1 MSDPANPNKP
11 PRATRAPE
19 PDFPVS
25 GRTVEITDEDES
37 IVIAFLPVGPQF
49 VLLPDPH
56 QPKKGKLP

>member
-1 MSDPANPNKP
+1 MTEPADDKP
-11 PRATRAPE
+11 PFTASAP
-19 PDFPVS
+19 DSGFPVS

-49 VLLPDPH
+49 VLPPDRH